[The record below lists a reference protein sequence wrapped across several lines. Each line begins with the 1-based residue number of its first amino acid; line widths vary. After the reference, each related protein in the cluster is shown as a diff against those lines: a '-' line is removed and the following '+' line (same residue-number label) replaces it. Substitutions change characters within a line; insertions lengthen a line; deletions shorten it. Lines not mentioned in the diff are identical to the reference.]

1 MRREAAAISPITSI
15 VSAIRAGE
23 IVILVDDEEREN
35 EGDLVFAAEFVTPRR
50 SIFLPSTAAA

>member
-35 EGDLVFAAEFVTPRR
+35 EGDLVFAADFVTP
-50 SIFLPSTAAA
+50 